1 MNPGMGCG
9 VPPVVRVDKQGRI
22 LPNKEDDS
30 HKSMMGMVQ
39 KTMMLEQEL
48 ALLKK
53 QKQDEVAE
61 KGEKAEAKEVDAALG
76 VMFNGT

>member
-1 MNPGMGCG
+1 
-9 VPPVVRVDKQGRI
+9 
-22 LPNKEDDS
+22 
-30 HKSMMGMVQ
+30 MMGMVQ

-76 VMFNGT
+76 VMFNGTQTKVHSPEETGGALSQTEKSN